1 MIQIFDLYKSF
12 GEKRV
17 LEGLELRVK
26 RGETL
31 VVLGP
36 SGCGKTVLLK
46 LIIGL
51 LKPERGRILVDGA
64 NIATLNRKGL
74 YLLRRRFGMVFQG
87 AALFDS
93 MTVRENVGLGLRER
107 GGLSRKEI
115 EEEVDKT
122 LELVGMGEMGALW
135 PAELSGGMKKR
146 VGLARAIAMNPEIM
160 LYDEPTTGL
169 DPQMAEAING
179 LILSL
184 KKRFAI
190 TSMAVTHDIGSARKI
205 ADRIALLHEGKI
217 GFEGSPREVELA
229 ENKLVQEFLR
239 GKDLR

>member
-17 LEGLELRVK
+17 LEGLELRVR

-51 LKPERGRILVDGA
+51 LKPERGRILIDGA

-93 MTVRENVGLGLRER
+93 MTVRENVGVGLRER

-115 EEEVDKT
+115 EEEVDKA

-135 PAELSGGMKKR
+135 PGELSGGMKKR

-205 ADRIALLHEGKI
+205 ADRIALLHEGRI

>member
-1 MIQIFDLYKSF
+1 LIQIFDLYKSF

-51 LKPERGRILVDGA
+51 LKPERGRILVDGT
-64 NIATLNRKGL
+64 NLATLNRKGL

-205 ADRIALLHEGKI
+205 ADRIALLHEGRI

>member
-1 MIQIFDLYKSF
+1 LIQIFDLYKSF

-51 LKPERGRILVDGA
+51 LKPERGRILVDGT
-64 NIATLNRKGL
+64 NLATLNRKGL

-115 EEEVDKT
+115 EEEVDKA

-135 PAELSGGMKKR
+135 PGELSGGMKKR
-146 VGLARAIAMNPEIM
+146 VGLARAIAMTPEIM

-205 ADRIALLHEGKI
+205 ADRIALLHEGRI

>member
-51 LKPERGRILVDGA
+51 LKPERGRILVDGT
-64 NIATLNRKGL
+64 NLATLNRKGL

-205 ADRIALLHEGKI
+205 ADRIALLHEGRI